1 MSLPALILSLLF
13 GGFVGVV
20 SSLVGVG
27 GGIVMVPFLYFLFAY
42 PELSGIDIPPVYQA
56 AVAHATSLFVIV
68 PTALS
73 GVFAYHRAKLVVWR
87 ISLPMAA
94 TAVVAAIVGVQVAVR
109 MPPELLK
116 AFFGAFLVASGINLL
131 RPSRKDGGGG
141 EPGPREFGL
150 AMFGGL
156 FVGFITSLLGVGGGI
171 VAIPILIYT
180 MKVEMKKVAATSLGI
195 VVFSALVAAATYA
208 ITGWGHPE
216 LPSGSLGYIF
226 LPSSLAL
233 LPGAVI
239 AARFGA
245 RLNQRMDPRGL
256 KILFAVVFLLVG
268 LKLFLGNIAQ
278 ALGSV

>member
-1 MSLPALILSLLF
+1 MSLLALVLALLF
-13 GGFVGVV
+13 GGVVGVV

-42 PELSGIDIPPVYQA
+42 PELSGIHIPPAYQV

-73 GVFAYHRAKLVVWR
+73 GIIAFHRAKLVSWK

-94 TAVVAAIVGVQVAVR
+94 TAVLAAMVGVQVAIR

-116 AFFGAFLVASGINLL
+116 ATFGGFLVASGLNLL
-131 RPSRKDGGGG
+131 RPSRRDGGGD
-141 EPGPREFGL
+141 EPGPKEFGL
-150 AMFGGL
+150 AMLGGL

-180 MKVEMKKVAATSLGI
+180 MKLDMKRVAATSLGV
-195 VVFSALVAAATYA
+195 VVFSALVASATYA
-208 ITGWGHPE
+208 ITGWNHPE

-226 LPSSLAL
+226 APAGLAL
-233 LPGAVI
+233 LPGAVL
-239 AARFGA
+239 AARYGA
-245 RLNQRMDPRGL
+245 RLNQRLNPKAL
-256 KILFAVVFLLVG
+256 KILFALVFLMVG
-268 LKLFLGNIAQ
+268 LKLFLGNISQ
-278 ALGSV
+278 AMGV